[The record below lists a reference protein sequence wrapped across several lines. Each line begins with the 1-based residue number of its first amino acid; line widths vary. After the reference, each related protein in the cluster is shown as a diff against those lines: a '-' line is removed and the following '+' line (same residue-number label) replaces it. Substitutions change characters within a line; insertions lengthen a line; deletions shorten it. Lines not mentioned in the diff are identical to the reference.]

1 MSEKKVKYKILYL
14 SFNKDK
20 SCLSLGM
27 QKGYRIYDLSK
38 KDSLYYYER
47 IFDKGI
53 GIIEMLEKTNILGL
67 VGGGNEPYGD
77 PNRVLIYDD
86 KEERVIANIGFRSNV
101 LNIRLKRD
109 RMLVICE
116 NFIYLI
122 TFSNFKSIDSI
133 DLGTEKKTK
142 IGFAFTLETHF
153 NKLAYNINNN
163 VDNKIIIN
171 TYDEKN
177 AKTSIE
183 LKTNYQKNNIIEFME
198 FNKTGQLLIVTAKNS
213 EYLEL
218 YNTENGNIT
227 INLNS
232 STPKKN

>member
-116 NFIYLI
+116 NFI
-122 TFSNFKSIDSI
+122 
-133 DLGTEKKTK
+133 
-142 IGFAFTLETHF
+142 
-153 NKLAYNINNN
+153 
-163 VDNKIIIN
+163 
-171 TYDEKN
+171 
-177 AKTSIE
+177 
-183 LKTNYQKNNIIEFME
+183 
-198 FNKTGQLLIVTAKNS
+198 
-213 EYLEL
+213 
-218 YNTENGNIT
+218 
-227 INLNS
+227 
-232 STPKKN
+232 